1 MHTQSFSL
9 PADIYV
15 LTLPPLSPLLSGW
28 STPARGKV
36 LPSWI
41 PTSRSACVLV
51 PSKAWRPM
59 CSGWTRPRIC
69 PRGLICWWRAATAPP
84 SSSKRSRQVQIDS
97 QKMFL
102 AVFCDSFHH
111 LDVFLFKSSLKT
123 QTTRR
128 HKEFT
133 LFSFVVKICFCFQ
146 LWSAKILNITW

>member
-1 MHTQSFSL
+1 MRTQSFSL
-9 PADIYV
+9 PAGIYV
-15 LTLPPLSPLLSGW
+15 LTFPPLSPLLSGW

-41 PTSRSACVLV
+41 PTSRSACVLA

-102 AVFCDSFHH
+102 VTVFTTWT
-111 LDVFLFKSSLKT
+111 FLFKSSLKT

-133 LFSFVVKICFCFQ
+133 LFSFVVKICFCLQ